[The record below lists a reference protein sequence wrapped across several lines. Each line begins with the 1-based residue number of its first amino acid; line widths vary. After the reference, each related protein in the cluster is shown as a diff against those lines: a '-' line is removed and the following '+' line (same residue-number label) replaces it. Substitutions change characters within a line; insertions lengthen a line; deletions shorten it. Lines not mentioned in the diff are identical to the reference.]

1 MKEKKEIATAL
12 KYEANKDGAPQ
23 LIAKGQGD
31 IARKIK
37 EIARELNIPTYQD
50 EKLARQLYHLSL
62 GEEIPPELYQVVAEI
77 LAFIVEL
84 DMKEDGPDDR

>member
-12 KYEANKDGAPQ
+12 KYEANKDGAPH
-23 LIAKGQGD
+23 LIAKGQWD

-50 EKLARQLYHLSL
+50 EKLARQLYNLSL

-84 DMKEDGPDDR
+84 DMKEDASDDR

>member
-37 EIARELNIPTYQD
+37 EIARELNIPTYKD

-84 DMKEDGPDDR
+84 DMKEDESDDR